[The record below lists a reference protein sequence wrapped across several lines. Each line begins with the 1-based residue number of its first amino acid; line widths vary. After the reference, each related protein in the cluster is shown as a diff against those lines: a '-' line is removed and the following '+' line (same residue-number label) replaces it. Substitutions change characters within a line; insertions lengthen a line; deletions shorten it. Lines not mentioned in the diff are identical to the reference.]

1 VPQLMPTFITVL
13 LVGAGGFVG
22 ANARLF
28 VARAVG
34 ALVDTKFPLGTFL
47 VNVSGS
53 FLLGVLGNILS
64 QKVMPNSEAMRLA
77 LGVGFLGAFTTFSTF
92 EFETHALFDDGSWLT
107 AATNMFASLFVGLL
121 AVRAGIVVAK
131 AWLT

>member
-1 VPQLMPTFITVL
+1 MAALMPYL
-13 LVGAGGFVG
+13 LVGFGGFIG
-22 ANARLF
+22 ANARF
-28 VARAVG
+28 VVARLVG
-34 ALVDTKFPLGTFL
+34 AMFETRFPLGTF
-47 VNVSGS
+47 VINISGS
-53 FLLGVLGNILS
+53 FLLGVLGTIVA

-107 AATNMFASLFVGLL
+107 ATTNMFASLFVGLL

-131 AWLT
+131 TWLT